1 MEELFG
7 VSMTTLMWA
16 LLAVTGSA
24 LGVIAVLAWRNPVM
38 VKLGL
43 RNIPRR
49 PGQTAL
55 IIVGIMLSSIIMATA
70 FGIGDTINYSIRTE
84 AVESLG
90 PIDEIVLS
98 NRATSEDGFGFNPYF
113 PMARFDELQAELAGF
128 DAVDGLAP
136 GIGQNLPA
144 VNSRTSRSEGDL
156 RVVGV
161 DPATVDSVGAL
172 ALTSGEVARL
182 EVLRDGEAFLNDPAA
197 EELEAAPGDQVQ
209 LFRSDGPTTF
219 TVAGV
224 LERGGLA
231 GRDPTLILPMERA
244 QALFDRPGE
253 INSIVV
259 SNRGGIVSG
268 VDRSEEVT
276 ERLRVYF
283 ADRAVAS
290 NLQALLSQEEALQAL
305 AAREA
310 TLAESA
316 LQEWQDLRT
325 ELGRDGASDRL
336 VSLLADSDVSDAVL
350 AALGAEGLQET
361 QREADTL
368 FAGLAEFQVLDIKR
382 TILEAAELVSS
393 FVTTFFITLGLF
405 SIMVGVLLIF
415 LIFVMLAAARRSE
428 MGMARAVGAK
438 RRHLV
443 QMFLFEG
450 TTYSVVAAAIG
461 VAIGLAVSALIIT
474 LVNQAIGIVASDFS
488 FTRHFEP
495 RSIVVA
501 YCLGIAITM
510 ATVAVS
516 AYRVSRLNIVA
527 AIRDTPTPISL
538 TTRSWRDLLTAP
550 LRALGRPFVLGGR
563 ALRALARARVAQAA
577 GHLVQMLWA
586 VASIPVVFYSSV
598 SQALWR
604 PFTDGWLA
612 FLLGVVVAWQGVEL
626 DQAAPFTIG
635 VSLAVVGVGLMIRTL
650 LKRRDMRAEVRDRI
664 AYTFMGLVLLVFW
677 LLPFDTLENLTGELD
692 SNFEMFFVSGIA
704 VVAAAVWT
712 VMYNSDLLLRGL
724 SFAAGRFGRLRPVLV
739 TAVAYPMSSKFRTGL
754 TLAMFALVIFTLIVM
769 SILTKVFDVSNSDQ
783 EEVTGNWH
791 IQGDVSFTTPI
802 PDIRQAIADSPDLR
816 SEDFAAIGGYTTV
829 PVQVRQLDADDQL
842 WEDYVVRAAD
852 NDFLSESGYK
862 LKLIADGYGPTE
874 QDVWRA
880 MREDP
885 SLVVVD
891 SLIVPREGGGFEGG
905 QISYRLEGL
914 FYEDET
920 MSPIPLE
927 IREPR
932 TEATA
937 SLTVI
942 GVLDQLT
949 DSFGELGVGMLMP
962 KAQLDDAVPFP
973 IPLTTYRFR
982 MADGV
987 DQPAAARG
995 LETAFQQNGMEAI
1008 VLAEQIEQNA
1018 AANRSFN
1025 RIFTGYMALGL
1036 MVGVAALGVI
1046 SLRAVVERR
1055 QQIGVLRAI
1064 GYRRVM
1070 IQLSFLLESSFVAL
1084 LGIAIG
1090 VGLGTAISYN
1100 IVSDVQ
1106 ETAPTLRFSVP
1117 WVQIGVIIAIAY
1129 LFSLLTTF
1137 LPARQ
1142 ASRIYPAEALRYE

>member
-7 VSMTTLMWA
+7 VSMTTLMWV
-16 LLAVTGSA
+16 LLAVTGTA
-24 LGVIAVLAWRNPVM
+24 LAVVAVLAWRNPVM

-70 FGIGDTINYSIRTE
+70 FGIGDTINHSIRTE

-113 PMARFDELQAELAGF
+113 PMARFHELQAELADF

-136 GIGQNLPA
+136 GVGQNLPA
-144 VNSRTSRSEGDL
+144 VNPRTTRSEGDL

-161 DPATVDSVGAL
+161 DLNTVDSLGAL

-182 EVLRDGEAFLNDPAA
+182 ETLGDGEAYLNDRAA
-197 EELEAAPGDQVQ
+197 DELEAETGDQVQ
-209 LFRSDGPTTF
+209 LFRSEEPITL
-219 TVAGV
+219 TVAGIV
-224 LERGGLA
+224 ERGGLA
-231 GRDPTLILPMERA
+231 GDAPTLVLPLEAA
-244 QALFDRPGE
+244 QELFDRPDQV
-253 INSIVV
+253 NSIVV
-259 SNRGGIVSG
+259 SNRGDTVSG

-276 ERLRVYF
+276 ERLRVFF

-290 NLQALLSQEEALQAL
+290 QLQTLLSQEEALQAL

-310 TLAESA
+310 TLEEGDQQE
-316 LQEWQDLRT
+316 LQELRE
-325 ELGRDGASDRL
+325 ELGRDGTSDRL

-350 AALGAEGLQET
+350 GALGEEGLQET

-368 FAGLAEFQVLDIKR
+368 FAGLAEFRVLDIKR
-382 TILEAAELVSS
+382 NILEAAELVSS
-393 FVTTFFITLGLF
+393 FVTTFFIILGLF

-415 LIFVMLAAARRSE
+415 LIFVMLAAARRAE

-450 TTYSVVAAAIG
+450 TTYSVIAAALG
-461 VAIGLAVSALIIT
+461 VAIGLAVSTLIIT
-474 LVNQAIGIVASDFS
+474 LVNQAIGIVETDFS

-501 YCLGIAITM
+501 YCLGIAITF

-527 AIRDTPTPISL
+527 AIRDTPTPITI
-538 TTRSWRDLLTAP
+538 TTRTWRELLMAP
-550 LRALGRPFVLGGR
+550 LRALGRPFLLGGR
-563 ALRALARARVAQAA
+563 ALRALVRAQVPQAMA
-577 GHLVQMLWA
+577 HLLQMLWA
-586 VASIPVVFYSSV
+586 IVSIPAVFYSSIA
-598 SQALWR
+598 QALWR
-604 PFTDGWLA
+604 PFTSGWLA
-612 FLLGVVVAWQGVEL
+612 FLLGAVLAWQGIEL
-626 DQAAPFTIG
+626 EQAAPFTIG
-635 VSLAVVGVGLMIRTL
+635 VSVAVVGIGLMIRTL
-650 LKRRDMRAEVRDRI
+650 LKRTALRAEVRDRI
-664 AYTFMGLVLLVFW
+664 AYTFMGVVLLLFW
-677 LLPFDTLENLTGELD
+677 LLPFDTLEDLIGELD
-692 SNFEMFFVSGIA
+692 ASFEMFFVSGIA
-704 VVAAAVWT
+704 TVAAAVWT
-712 VMYNSDLLLRGL
+712 VMYNSDLILRGL
-724 SFAAGRFGRLRPVLV
+724 TFVAGRFGRIRPVLV

-769 SILTKVFDVSNSDQ
+769 SILTKVFDVSNVDQ
-783 EEVTGNWH
+783 EEVTGGWE
-791 IQGDVSFTTPI
+791 IQGDVNFTTPI
-802 PDIRQAIADSPDLR
+802 PDIRQAIADSPNLQ

-829 PVQVRQLDADDQL
+829 PVQVRQTDAEDQL
-842 WEDYVVRAAD
+842 WEGYVVRAAD
-852 NDFLSESGYK
+852 TDFLSESGYQF
-862 LKLIADGYGPTE
+862 KLIADGYGPTA

-880 MREDP
+880 MQEDP

-891 SLIVPREGGGFEGG
+891 ALIVPRSDGFEGG
-905 QISYRLEGL
+905 QISFRLEGV
-914 FYEDET
+914 FYEDEE
-920 MSPIPLE
+920 MSPIPIE

-932 TEATA
+932 TEVTA

-949 DSFGELGVGMLMP
+949 DSFGELGVGMLVP
-962 KAQLDDAVPFP
+962 KARVDEAVPFP

-987 DQPAAARG
+987 DQAKAAEG
-995 LETAFQQNGMEAI
+995 LETVFQQNGMEAV
-1008 VLAEQIEQNA
+1008 VLAEQIQQNA
-1018 AANRSFN
+1018 SANRAFN

-1100 IVSDVQ
+1100 IVADIQ

-1117 WVQIGVIIAIAY
+1117 WVQIGAIIAIAY